1 MELIG
6 YKNKGFTLIELLV
19 VVAIIGILAAVG
31 VVAYNGYTA
40 SAKKRVTQ
48 ANHNII
54 YKTMVNEI
62 KKCEIDSSGGLLNVN
77 GNNLLN
83 CSDILTSKNNYGKVT
98 SSMSTYFNSII
109 ENAYS
114 SSIPSTFPGHFTGN
128 CKSSGSQPKGHSG
141 LSEQGVHHVAIGWYS
156 NKAILYVDT
165 CVESTGQAISKTFDI
180 YF

>member
-1 MELIG
+1 M
-6 YKNKGFTLIELLV
+6 KRSGFTLIELLV
-19 VVAIIGILAAVG
+19 VVAIICILAAVG
-31 VVAYNGYTA
+31 VVAYNGYTKA
-40 SAKKRVTQ
+40 AKQNAAK
-48 ANHNII
+48 ANHVLVTKYIH
-54 YKTMVNEI
+54 
-62 KKCEIDSSGGLLNVN
+62 SGGLLNVN

-83 CSDILTSKNNYGKVT
+83 CSDILTSQNNYGKVT